1 MLDLPHPLLADAEI
15 PAQLLKQARIIAK
28 PALLDDRLLAIGE
41 LGQRI
46 GKLDDCIAYGP
57 GILELAHQ
65 PDEYMAIEDL
75 VASAKV
81 MALATLRLLGV
92 LPS

>member
-1 MLDLPHPLLADAEI
+1 MPRSR
-15 PAQLLKQARIIAK
+15 AQLLKQARIIAK

-57 GILELAHQ
+57 GIRELAHQ

>member
-1 MLDLPHPLLADAEI
+1 VLDLPHPLLADAEI
-15 PAQLLKQARIIAK
+15 PAQLLKRARVIAK
-28 PALLDDRLLAIGE
+28 PALLDHRLLAIGE
-41 LGQRI
+41 ARPAHRQARRLHR
-46 GKLDDCIAYGP
+46 LRP
-57 GILELAHQ
+57 GHPRAR
-65 PDEYMAIEDL
+65 PPEYMAVEDL